1 MVNDGIGLL
10 LNGASSKRITLQ
22 PSGSSFNITD
32 EISDLAAL
40 LQGSRLGEDR
50 IALSLRFPSRR
61 ENVSAGFLRRT
72 RELIGKVQGDD
83 TVVRGTV
90 QAPEGD
96 IRFGRVIIRFRHN
109 IRP

>member
-1 MVNDGIGLL
+1 ME
-10 LNGASSKRITLQ
+10 RIILQ
-22 PSGSSFNITD
+22 PSGSSFNVTD
-32 EISDLAAL
+32 EISDLATL

-61 ENVSAGFLRRT
+61 ESVSAGLLRRT
-72 RELIGKVQGDD
+72 RKFIGKVQGDD
-83 TVVRGTV
+83 TAVRRTV
-90 QAPEGD
+90 HAPEGD